1 MIYELRRYTLRP
13 GTRDTLIEL
22 FEREFVD
29 TQEEAGIEVLAQF
42 RDPRAPDTFTWIRA
56 FPDME
61 ARFRSLTDFYT
72 GAAWK
77 AHAEAAR
84 ATMVDTDDVLLLRP
98 VLVPPFGEVPRAGA
112 TGVTEGSGGASPY
125 QVTVF
130 PVAEGSA
137 ARFAELAAGAAACF
151 ETEHAVNTYAPLPVR
166 EGENVFVRFTRGED
180 APAEAALDDHL
191 TGPPQHFLLHPTER
205 SRVR

>member
-98 VLVPPFGEVPRAGA
+98 VLVPPFE
-112 TGVTEGSGGASPY
+112 GVGSGGASPY
-125 QVTVF
+125 RLTVF
-130 PVAEGSA
+130 PVVEGSV

-180 APAEAALDDHL
+180 APAVPALDDHL

>member
-13 GTRDTLIEL
+13 GARDTLVEL
-22 FEREFVD
+22 FEREFIE
-29 TQEEAGIEVLAQF
+29 TQEETGIEVVALF
-42 RDPRAPDTFTWIRA
+42 RDQRAPDTFTWIRA

-61 ARFRSLTDFYT
+61 RRFRSLTDFYT

-98 VLVPPFGEVPRAGA
+98 VLVPPFAGLS
-112 TGVTEGSGGASPY
+112 GGSGEAAPY
-125 QVTVF
+125 RLTVF
-130 PVAEGSA
+130 PVAEGSV
-137 ARFAELAAGAAACF
+137 ARFAALAEGAAACF
-151 ETEHAVNTYAPLPVR
+151 ATEHAVNTYARLPVR
-166 EGENVFVRFTRGED
+166 EGENVFVRFTRGEE
-180 APAEAALDDHL
+180 APVVPSLDGHL